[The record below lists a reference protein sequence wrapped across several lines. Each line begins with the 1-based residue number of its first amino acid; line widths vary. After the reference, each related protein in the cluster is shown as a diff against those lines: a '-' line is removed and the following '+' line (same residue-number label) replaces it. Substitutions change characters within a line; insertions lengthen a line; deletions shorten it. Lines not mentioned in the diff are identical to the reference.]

1 MSTAEDEKIAHLESL
16 RLARLPI
23 TIETEATL
31 LCACWE
37 DPENTRIL
45 LGSMTPKNFHTGTG
59 KLQFQVLQESWK
71 RYQDVSPM
79 TIRRISDEMGS
90 AYLSAFGVV
99 LAQYTSDAGRGVGQG
114 QMKALMQQASEAS
127 ARFHYLRALE
137 RAHTDLLEDSRLTLA
152 EVQAQVSATLSAA
165 AGYQRHTAE
174 HWDTG
179 LSRLEEEIR
188 ANLQAEAEG
197 KDALTRVMTTGIDTI
212 DQILGGIEES
222 DYVVVAARTGV
233 GKTAFSLG
241 VATHLAQNYGSVLF
255 CSLEL
260 SLSKMW
266 RRVAVQQSSYPLSVV
281 SRRPDL
287 VARARQVNANL
298 WIDDSRIRPSQL
310 QQRIELFRLEHP
322 DLCCVFVDHL
332 GILAEPPRLFEQ
344 TSAASNAVRDAMKAT
359 GIPIVA
365 LVQINRAAT
374 NRDGGRP
381 TMSDLRMSGD
391 IEQDAR
397 KIILLHRDPRK
408 PDAVGDPWKATAIIE
423 KNGEGETGDALLLYN
438 GPLFTFMPGYVAP
451 GKGGGSDAHPFPTHN
466 APEFEDLDVDGI
478 Y

>member
-1 MSTAEDEKIAHLESL
+1 MSSTTAGDEKIAHLESL
-16 RLARLPI
+16 RLAGLPANV
-23 TIETEATL
+23 ENESYL
-31 LCACWE
+31 LCSCWQDE
-37 DPENTRIL
+37 ENTKIL
-45 LGSMTPKNFHTGTG
+45 LGSMTLKNFHTGTG
-59 KLQFQVLQESWK
+59 RLQFQVLQEAWR

-79 TIRRISDEMGS
+79 TIRRISEGMGS
-90 AYLSAFGVV
+90 AYLESFQLILGQFFGDV
-99 LAQYTSDAGRGVGQG
+99 GRGVGCG
-114 QMKALMQQASEAS
+114 RIKAIIQQVSEDTARFNYLLALEKGYYELSSNEAS
-127 ARFHYLRALE
+127 
-137 RAHTDLLEDSRLTLA
+137 LA
-152 EVQAQVSATLSAA
+152 EVQAKVSATLSAA

-197 KDALTRVMTTGIDTI
+197 KEAPTRVMTTGIDTI

-408 PDAVGDPWKATAIIE
+408 PDAVGDPWKVTAIIE
-423 KNGEGETGDALLLYN
+423 KNGEGETGDAPLLYN
-438 GPLFTFMPGYVAP
+438 GPLFTFMPGYAP
-451 GKGGGSDAHPFPTHN
+451 AREDAVPSFPTHN
-466 APEFEDLDVDGI
+466 PPQFEDLDDRDL